1 MNDLNRRLP
10 SELDARGPDLTA
22 THLTSSWTV
31 QELEACFVVID
42 SSGQKLAFVYHRDE
56 PSPGAAKLPTQRPSA
71 PDRGEHREAAGV
83 TAEGLAELPL
93 WITQAVVPARLGLK
107 RPLINSGPI
116 YFARDGEFKSE

>member
-1 MNDLNRRLP
+1 MAGVNLAITDNGADSGVEWLRPNCARKRSATVNDLNRRLP

-56 PSPGAAKLPTQRPSA
+56 PSPGAAKLPTKDQARQIAANIAKLPELLRKDSPSFHF
-71 PDRGEHREAAGV
+71 G
-83 TAEGLAELPL
+83 
-93 WITQAVVPARLGLK
+93 
-107 RPLINSGPI
+107 
-116 YFARDGEFKSE
+116 